1 MAPQDHPLRDAASS
15 MASTANASNTAQAAD
30 AVHAKNATPAAVS
43 PRTYQGRVLP
53 RQGEDIDDQGLAF
66 DIATIVDR
74 RRVLGLLGLGAA
86 GFGLAACGDDD
97 TASSTSTSSST
108 SSTTSSTLTE
118 IPDETAGPYP
128 GDGSNGANVLTQSGV
143 VRSDITSSF
152 GTSTTTAEGI
162 PMTLTLNIVDMVD
175 DDSPMEGAAVY
186 VWHCNRDGEYSL
198 YSSGLENENYLRGV
212 QTVDASGNVTFTSIF
227 PACYSGRWPHI
238 HFEVYP
244 SVDDITDA
252 TNAIATSQLALPE
265 DVCDTVYA
273 TTGYEQSV
281 TNLAGVTLA
290 TDNVFSDDSASSQLA
305 TVTGNTT
312 DGYAV
317 SLTVGVDT
325 STTPTAGSAPS
336 GGGGAPGSDGA
347 PSGAPSGMPTDRP
360 TSA

>member
-1 MAPQDHPLRDAASS
+1 MAQHDRNFVSDHEARSARVAPLSASR
-15 MASTANASNTAQAAD
+15 A
-30 AVHAKNATPAAVS
+30 AAV
-43 PRTYQGRVLP
+43 RTYEGRVLP
-53 RQGEDIDDQGLAF
+53 RQEEDVDDQGLAF
-66 DIATIVDR
+66 DIATMLDRRGLDR
-74 RRVLGLLGLGAA
+74 RRMLGLLTLGAA
-86 GFGLAACGDDD
+86 GLGLAACGDDD
-97 TASSTSTSSST
+97 TASATSTSNTAST
-108 SSTTSSTLTE
+108 SALSE

-128 GDGSNGANVLTQSGV
+128 GDGSNGTNVLTQSGV

-152 GTSTTTAEGI
+152 GTSTTTAPGI
-162 PMTLTLNIVDMVD
+162 PMTLTLNIVDMVA

-186 VWHCNRDGEYSL
+186 VWHCDRDGNYSL
-198 YSSGLENENYLRGV
+198 YSDGITNENYLRGV
-212 QTVDASGNVTFTSIF
+212 QAVDANGDVTFTSIF

-273 TTGYEQSV
+273 TTGYEQSI

-290 TDNVFSDDSASSQLA
+290 SDNVFSDDSGATQLA
-305 TVTGNTT
+305 TVTGDTT
-312 DGYAV
+312 NGYAV
-317 SLTVGVDT
+317 TLKVGVDT

-336 GGGGAPGSDGA
+336 GGGGGGMGGTP
-347 PSGAPSGMPTDRP
+347 PSGAPSGMPTDMPTDRP